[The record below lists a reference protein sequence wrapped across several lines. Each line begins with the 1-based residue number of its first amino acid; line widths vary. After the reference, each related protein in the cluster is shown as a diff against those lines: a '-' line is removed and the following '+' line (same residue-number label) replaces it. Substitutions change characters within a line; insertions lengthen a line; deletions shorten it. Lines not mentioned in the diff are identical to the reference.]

1 MQVAGSSLLG
11 STRVSQRLLGS
22 LIRLTAAAQSSDSRQ
37 LGLRAVLCLVSST
50 RDAVTDV
57 HARAPGTGTAEALSA
72 SVHANGQPAVSV
84 SSQPGSSTSDSRDIT
99 SLLAGRGADVLQLA
113 LGTASA
119 GKQAV
124 LNSEDMEDD
133 EPAGDVARS
142 AQEAGAG
149 ELDTGGAPG
158 SEEKAGEE
166 TEILMLQ
173 LQVGSSKCAN
183 EHWNSKLVLM
193 HVTLNQDDLWMFMTI
208 PMERL
213 NAMMY
218 NFSPK

>member
-11 STRVSQRLLGS
+11 TTRVSQRLLGS
-22 LIRLTAAAQSSDSRQ
+22 LIRLTASAQSSDSRQ

-57 HARAPGTGTAEALSA
+57 HARAPRTGTAEALSA

-84 SSQPGSSTSDSRDIT
+84 SSQPGSSTSDSRDIA

-113 LGTASA
+113 LGTESA
-119 GKQAV
+119 GKQAA

-133 EPAGDVARS
+133 ELAGDVARS
-142 AQEAGAG
+142 AQEAGVG

-158 SEEKAGEE
+158 SEERAGEE
-166 TEILMLQ
+166 TENLTLQ

-183 EHWNSKLVLM
+183 KYWSARQACAHACHPES
-193 HVTLNQDDLWMFMTI
+193 
-208 PMERL
+208 R
-213 NAMMY
+213 
-218 NFSPK
+218 

>member
-37 LGLRAVLCLVSST
+37 LGLGAVLCLVSST
-50 RDAVTDV
+50 RDAVTDM
-57 HARAPGTGTAEALSA
+57 HARAPRTGTAEALSA
-72 SVHANGQPAVSV
+72 SVHANNQRAVSV
-84 SSQPGSSTSDSRDIT
+84 SSQPGSSRSDSRDIT

-133 EPAGDVARS
+133 EAAGDVARS

-149 ELDTGGAPG
+149 ELDAGGAPV

-166 TEILMLQ
+166 TENRMLQ
-173 LQVGSSKCAN
+173 LQVGSSICAN
-183 EHWNSKLVLM
+183 EYW
-193 HVTLNQDDLWMFMTI
+193 TFMQACAHACHS
-208 PMERL
+208 ESR
-213 NAMMY
+213 
-218 NFSPK
+218 